1 MQPVQPAQPAQ
12 KVSALRIGL
21 LFGIILGVVMIVFG
35 IVEQAVTSVGAV
47 LSIVGIIVALVAYFF
62 AGFRASGQSG
72 KISTGL
78 LAGMWTGI
86 ISSVLNGVASVIVAI
101 PKLPEATAAANKA
114 IVDSGTQTDFRYT
127 DTTTLLVTIGG
138 VILVSVLGS
147 AIALGVGA
155 IGGAAGKG
163 RAPLPQQAYTESLYQ
178 SPMAGYPPQQPPQQG
193 GYPGIP
199 ATAAAAERLSRVSPA
214 TAATG
219 RRLSPAAIGVSLYG
233 WQ

>member
-1 MQPVQPAQPAQ
+1 MQPAQPVQPAQPAQ

-21 LFGIILGVVMIVFG
+21 LFGVVLGVVMIVFG
-35 IVEQAVTSVGAV
+35 PIEQSVKGVGAV

-62 AGFRASGQSG
+62 AGFRASSQSG

-86 ISSVLNGVASVIVAI
+86 ISSVLNGIASVIVSI
-101 PKLPEATAAANKA
+101 PNLPEATAAANKI

-138 VILVSVLGS
+138 VILVSILGS

-178 SPMAGYPPQQPPQQG
+178 SPMAEGTIPHSNRRRVTTPGYPPQGGEYHPQPGEYPPEAG
-193 GYPGIP
+193 GYPP
-199 ATAAAAERLSRVSPA
+199 
-214 TAATG
+214 
-219 RRLSPAAIGVSLYG
+219 RR
-233 WQ
+233 